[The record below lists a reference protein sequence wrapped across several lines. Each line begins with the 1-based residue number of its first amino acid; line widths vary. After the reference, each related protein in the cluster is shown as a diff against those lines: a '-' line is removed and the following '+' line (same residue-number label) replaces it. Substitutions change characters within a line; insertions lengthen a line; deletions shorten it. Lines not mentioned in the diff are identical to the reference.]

1 MSEKQNLFD
10 LALKTVTLDDLRDY
24 MTDQGVKFKGKKA
37 CYCPFHTHS
46 FSSTSMG
53 IILDKKGEPFFNCF
67 NCGTGGDIVKFAQL
81 YHKTTPL
88 EAATRIL
95 DYLHISYVAPGVEIS
110 DEERTRIETE
120 INARRAE
127 ADKLRAKTQA
137 AEARLKNFIIANA
150 TSLAPVL
157 AENYAQLFDKCREDV
172 LYNFPNQST
181 SFVEWAETYM
191 GYDIDHQSIVII
203 NREETKV
210 TNLKYRSKFIRDP
223 ESKMLTTERMNGKWI
238 GEKSLN
244 GAPFPLTYFKEH
256 KDNRVIICEGEKDA
270 LNLLSYGANV
280 LTLGGVANHWD
291 DQAYLLKSK
300 TVYIWFD
307 NDKAGY
313 LNAIK
318 RYYEIEPYAEDI
330 FLVPFFAINAA
341 LKDKYDISDYL
352 KDNDHIINTAD
363 DIFHHIAYSC
373 FKVTNVLIDEI
384 EEFIGLKIPPEYRR
398 ISPLKDFRDIKREW
412 IKKDDNGNHINV
424 FLSRGELDDELIDH
438 MIKKISKLKNTEVF
452 EKVKE
457 VVAQVLFGKDE
468 KVKEAVDVIEAID
481 KTLEIKRTLLT
492 NYRQTHIVDMF
503 NAFLSMAKK
512 TGYTLGKYKQ
522 GLYVWTGTHYLRID
536 KDEDLDSISDF
547 IHNEWMYAAR
557 VDVKKQT
564 KKNVDEILENLRS
577 KSRNL
582 NEDKKYEQRRVINV
596 LNGTLFITSKGKM
609 TFVNEHR
616 QKDAATNILAF
627 EYDPKAK
634 APKWSKFLGRVLPD
648 EADQKTLM
656 EFIGYCFIPSH
667 IYETFLFLYGQSGAN
682 GKSVILDTIKSFFGK
697 ENHSALGLHQLYG
710 HEMEGLVN
718 KVLNVGS
725 EIDKS
730 GLDKGQL
737 KILKQ
742 LVSAG
747 DTVQINPKNDK
758 PFLLMPEEKPKLAF
772 AGNDK
777 PRNGIDNAV
786 FRRMLLIS
794 FNEEIKDDEKIRGLS
809 ERFNDEMAGI
819 FNMALEGMERLVR
832 QNKFTRSTRMKEEL
846 EEYKD
851 EANPLRTFIREA
863 IVVDKDMMVPGK
875 HIYALYCAY
884 VGSHGG
890 KPLKDTNF
898 WSKVKDE
905 LSSQGTKVEIKQVR
919 IKTDLLGL
927 SDRARCAMGI
937 SINKDFEIASISTD
951 NGSTIIHNASMNL
964 SIKNAV
970 PLEDIDA

>member
-53 IILDKKGEPFFNCF
+53 IELDKKGEPFFNCF

-88 EAATRIL
+88 EAATRVL

-157 AENYAQLFDKCREDV
+157 AENYAQLFDKCREEV
-172 LYNFPNQST
+172 LKNFPNQSA

-210 TNLKYRSKFIRDP
+210 TNLKYRSKFVRDP

-291 DQAYLLKSK
+291 DKAYLLKGK

-352 KDNDHIINTAD
+352 KDNDHIINTSD
-363 DIFHHIAYSC
+363 DIFHHISYSC

-384 EEFIGLKIPPEYRR
+384 EEFTGLKIPLEYRR
-398 ISPLKDFRDIKREW
+398 ILPTKDFRDIKREW
-412 IKKDDNGNHINV
+412 IKKDDNGNYANV
-424 FLSRGELDDELIDH
+424 ILARGELDDELIDH
-438 MIKKISKLKNTEVF
+438 MLKKMGKLKNTEVF

-457 VVAQVLFGKDE
+457 VISQVLFGKDE

-492 NYRQTHIVDMF
+492 NYRQTHIVDMT
-503 NAFLSMAKK
+503 NAFLRMTKK
-512 TGYTLGKYKQ
+512 AGYTFGEYK
-522 GLYVWTGTHYLRID
+522 GMLHVWTGTHYLPID
-536 KDEDLDSISDF
+536 SNTLSKF
-547 IHNEWMYAAR
+547 IHNEWMFAAR

-564 KKNVDEILENLRS
+564 KKNVDEILQNLMS
-577 KSRNL
+577 QSRNL
-582 NEDKKYEQRRVINV
+582 DEDKMYEQRRVINV

-609 TFVNEHR
+609 TFVPEHK

-627 EYDPKAK
+627 EYNQKAK

-648 EADQKTLM
+648 ENDQKTLM
-656 EFIGYCFIPSH
+656 EFVGYCFMPTH
-667 IYETFLFLYGQSGAN
+667 EYETFLYLYGQSGAN
-682 GKSVILDTIKSFFGK
+682 GKSVILDTIKSFFGDD
-697 ENHSALGLHQLYG
+697 NISALQLQQLEGHQLHALTG
-710 HEMEGLVN
+710 
-718 KVLNVGS
+718 KILNIGS
-725 EIDKS
+725 EIDKN
-730 GLDKGQL
+730 GTDKGQ
-737 KILKQ
+737 IETLKQ
-742 LVSAG
+742 LVSPG
-747 DTVQINPKNDK
+747 DSVQINPKNKD
-758 PFLLMPEEKPKLAF
+758 PYLLLPNEKPKMAF
-772 AGNDK
+772 AGNNK
-777 PRNGIDNAV
+777 IKQGVDNAF
-786 FRRMLLIS
+786 FRRMLLLV
-794 FNEEIKDDEKIRGLS
+794 FGAEIKDDEKIRGLS
-809 ERFNDEMAGI
+809 NRFKDELSGI

-832 QNKFTRSTRMKEEL
+832 QGKFTRSTRMKEEL

-919 IKTDLLGL
+919 IKIDLLGL